1 MYISGKD
8 ARARVTEPP
17 ILRGL
22 STSEILR
29 FRDRPLRTKFL
40 NHQQPVERMVAL
52 MSRCAQ
58 QVVGEDRQAAQQ
70 IATEIFRGSHPSRKR
85 KLKRQRA
92 AAAVNKAKRHKNTT

>member
-1 MYISGKD
+1 MHSSGDKE
-8 ARARVTEPP
+8 RARVTEPP

-22 STSEILR
+22 STTDILR
-29 FRDRPLRTKFL
+29 FRDRPLKTNFL

-85 KLKRQRA
+85 KLKQRRA
-92 AAAVNKAKRHKNTT
+92 AAAVNKAKRHKNTA